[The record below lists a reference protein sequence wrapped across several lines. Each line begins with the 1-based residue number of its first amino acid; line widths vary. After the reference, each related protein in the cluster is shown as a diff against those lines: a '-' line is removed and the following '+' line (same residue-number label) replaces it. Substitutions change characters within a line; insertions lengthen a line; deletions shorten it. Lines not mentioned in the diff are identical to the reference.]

1 MLSLY
6 FPAGFPLQVSFRN
19 NKVRE
24 SQDAV
29 PLIYNDF
36 RGTVACEKSFNFT
49 SEIIE
54 SKNLKMYTNIQLQI
68 DAALYA
74 NQQNTGTVVKF

>member
-1 MLSLY
+1 MMLSLY

-19 NKVRE
+19 SKVRE

-36 RGTVACEKSFNFT
+36 RGTVACEKSLSFT
-49 SEIIE
+49 SEFIE
-54 SKNLKMYTNIQLQI
+54 
-68 DAALYA
+68 
-74 NQQNTGTVVKF
+74 